1 MNWVRFISDLK
12 KYIFLSE
19 LETRGSKINVYKV
32 EQIMGYNCFERA
44 VIESF
49 RNAKYPNDEY

>member
-32 EQIMGYNCFERA
+32 EQIMGYNSFERA